1 MLLRLTPS
9 FSEVAAACFPVPGCR
24 VYGYACKGGY
34 RLAIYPPPPFTG
46 PASYAGTGRT
56 CYEALAEAVQLFHE
70 SAHAFP
76 GARPLAAANAYAGT
90 PNPTDLF

>member
-1 MLLRLTPS
+1 MHLTPS

-24 VYGYACKGGY
+24 VYGYACKSGY
-34 RLAIYPPPPFTG
+34 RLTIYPPQPFTG
-46 PASYAGTGRT
+46 PASYAGAGRT
-56 CYEALAEAVQLFHE
+56 YYEALAEAVQLFQE

-76 GARPLAAANAYAGT
+76 GARPLAAGSSYAGT